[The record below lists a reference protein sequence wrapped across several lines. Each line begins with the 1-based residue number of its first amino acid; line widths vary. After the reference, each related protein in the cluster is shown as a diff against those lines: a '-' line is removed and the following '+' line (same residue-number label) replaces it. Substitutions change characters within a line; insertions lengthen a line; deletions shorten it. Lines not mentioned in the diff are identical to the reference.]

1 MSLTPIQGFYFP
13 LCTLRL
19 ICSTGVFMFEEE
31 IPIDK
36 MCLESDYVK
45 KQQQQKPP
53 TLNYKLDGARL
64 NWSQPITCPVLKK
77 M

>member
-1 MSLTPIQGFYFP
+1 
-13 LCTLRL
+13 
-19 ICSTGVFMFEEE
+19 MFEEE

>member
-45 KQQQQKPP
+45 NNNKNHQLL
-53 TLNYKLDGARL
+53 TI
-64 NWSQPITCPVLKK
+64 S
-77 M
+77 

>member
-1 MSLTPIQGFYFP
+1 
-13 LCTLRL
+13 
-19 ICSTGVFMFEEE
+19 MFEEE

-77 M
+77 MWKLTDLHQGKSLRS

>member
-45 KQQQQKPP
+45 NNNKNHQLLTISWMVP
-53 TLNYKLDGARL
+53 D
-64 NWSQPITCPVLKK
+64 
-77 M
+77 

>member
-13 LCTLRL
+13 LCTLCL

-45 KQQQQKPP
+45 NNDKNPP
-53 TLNYKLDGARL
+53 TVNYKLNEPD
-64 NWSQPITCPVLKK
+64 
-77 M
+77 